1 MSPRRGELR
10 FERIVVPTPY
20 PVGPANVYLFPDAPV
35 TLFDCGPNTPA
46 ATRALEEG
54 LAQFGLRPED
64 VARVVVSHGHPD
76 HYGLAPWVRERSGAT
91 ISVGERDLPKLADDA
106 VLTATGRLMLQ
117 AGMPAEALASM
128 GREERRLGT
137 LRVRIPDASTLREG
151 DRISFDSFEL
161 SVLHLPGHTA
171 GHVCLYHPESGV
183 LFAGDTLLLH
193 ISPNP
198 LMEPDPLAPSERRR
212 SLVEYLATL
221 DRLSALPLTEVH
233 PGHGPPIHDPH
244 GLIERMREHHRE
256 RTEHL
261 ASLLDDRGQ
270 SGWELATEL
279 FPDLQ
284 GFDNFLAVSEAVAH
298 LDLLVAAGRAVTV
311 ERDGVTY
318 FRNATPGERP
328 ATTRS

>member
-1 MSPRRGELR
+1 VPRQAGGLR

-20 PVGPANVYLFPDAPV
+20 AVGPANVYLFPDAPV

-46 ATRALEEG
+46 AERSLREG
-54 LAQFGLRPED
+54 LARHGLRPD
-64 VARVVVSHGHPD
+64 DIARVVVSHGHPD
-76 HYGLAPWVRERSGAT
+76 HYGLAPWIHERSGAT
-91 ISVGERDLPKLADDA
+91 TWVGELDRPKVTDDA
-106 VLTATGRLMLQ
+106 VLAATGRLMLQ

-137 LRVRIPDASTLREG
+137 LRVRIPDAMPLREG
-151 DRISFDSFEL
+151 DPIRFDAFDLE
-161 SVLHLPGHTA
+161 VLHLPGHTA

-198 LMEPDPLAPSERRR
+198 LMEPDPLDPSERRR

-221 DRLSALPLTEVH
+221 DRLSSMPLAEVH

-256 RTEHL
+256 RTERL
-261 ASLLDDRGQ
+261 ASLLDDRGK
-270 SGWELATEL
+270 SGWELANEL
-279 FPDLQ
+279 FPGLQ

-298 LDLLVAAGRAVTV
+298 LDLLVASGRAETT
-311 ERDGVTY
+311 EREGVVY
-318 FRNATPGERP
+318 VRRAP
-328 ATTRS
+328 A